1 MASLMEN
8 LIDIL
13 NKESS
18 EYENLLELS
27 MEKTPVIVAGDLENL
42 QRITDEEQ
50 IVVSRI
56 NSLEKQRT
64 ENIKDI
70 ANVLN
75 KDVKTLKLVNLIQ
88 LLGNRPE
95 EQAKLAEVH
104 ERLKGTMKNM
114 VRVNNQN
121 RDLLGNAL
129 EMVQFDLNLI
139 QALRSAPETAN
150 YNKGAYSSGSILA
163 NQKSGF
169 DAKQ

>member
-8 LIDIL
+8 LIEVLDL
-13 NKESS
+13 EST
-18 EYENLLELS
+18 EYENLLGLS
-27 MEKTPVIVAGDLENL
+27 RRKTPTIVAGEMEELAK
-42 QRITDEEQ
+42 ITDEEQ
-50 IVVSRI
+50 IVV
-56 NSLEKQRT
+56 NKVHQLEQKR
-64 ENIKDI
+64 EELMNDI
-70 ANVLN
+70 ANVIN

>member
-1 MASLMEN
+1 MASLMQDLITILEEEN
-8 LIDIL
+8 
-13 NKESS
+13 S
-18 EYENLLELS
+18 EYEILLELS
-27 MEKTPVIVAGDLENL
+27 SRKTGFIVAAQLQELEK
-42 QRITDEEQ
+42 ITDEEQ
-50 IVVSRI
+50 IVV
-56 NSLEKQRT
+56 NKVHQLEQKR
-64 ENIKDI
+64 EELMNDI
-70 ANVLN
+70 ANVIN

-88 LLGNRPE
+88 LLGNRPD

-121 RDLLGNAL
+121 RDLLGNAR

>member
-1 MASLMEN
+1 MASLMQDLITILEEEN
-8 LIDIL
+8 
-13 NKESS
+13 S
-18 EYENLLELS
+18 EYGILLELS
-27 MEKTPVIVAGDLENL
+27 SRKTGFIVAAQLQELEK
-42 QRITDEEQ
+42 ITDEEQ
-50 IVVSRI
+50 IVV
-56 NSLEKQRT
+56 NKVHQLEQKR
-64 ENIKDI
+64 EELMNDI
-70 ANVLN
+70 ANVIN

-88 LLGNRPE
+88 LLGNRPD

>member
-8 LIDIL
+8 LIEVL
-13 NKESS
+13 NNESQ
-18 EYENLLELS
+18 EYDQLLELS
-27 MEKTPVIVAGDLENL
+27 TKKTPVLVAGNLEEL
-42 QRITDEEQ
+42 AKITDEEQ
-50 IVVSRI
+50 LVVSRI
-56 NSLEKQRT
+56 NHLDQKREEVMR
-64 ENIKDI
+64 DI
-70 ANVLN
+70 ANVIN

>member
-8 LIDIL
+8 LIDVL
-13 NKESS
+13 NKEHS
-18 EYENLLELS
+18 EYEKLLELS
-27 MEKTPVIVAGDLENL
+27 TRKTPVIVRGDLESL
-42 QRITDEEQ
+42 QKITDEEQ

-56 NSLEKQRT
+56 NQLEKKR
-64 ENIKDI
+64 EESIHDI
-70 ANVLN
+70 ANVIN
-75 KDVKTLKLVNLIQ
+75 KDVKTLKLVNLVQ
-88 LLGNRPE
+88 LLGNRPD
-95 EQAKLAEVH
+95 EQVKLAEVH